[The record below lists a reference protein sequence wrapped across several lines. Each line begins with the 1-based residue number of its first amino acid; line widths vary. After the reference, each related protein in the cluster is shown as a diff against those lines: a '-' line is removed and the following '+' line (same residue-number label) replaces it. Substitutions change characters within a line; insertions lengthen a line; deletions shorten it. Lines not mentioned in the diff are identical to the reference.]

1 MMNQSKRTNAHRPK
15 TKGQGQ
21 MVSFTIL
28 YEYQRL
34 GLLPVTCN
42 VQYRLLGADPE

>member
-1 MMNQSKRTNAHRPK
+1 MMNQSKKDKCTK

-21 MVSFTIL
+21 MVNFTFL

-42 VQYRLLGADPE
+42 VPLSSI